1 MGTGT
6 YNGGKLCLIV
16 LEGETAKMASVI
28 PAPSPA
34 GRGGRMASVSV
45 TQLCREKVEKGQI
58 KAFRCTDFTLH

>member
-16 LEGETAKMASVI
+16 SEGETVKMASVI

-34 GRGGRMASVSV
+34 GRGGCVASASA
-45 TQLCREKVEKGQI
+45 TQLCKGESRERADQGFSV
-58 KAFRCTDFTLH
+58 H